1 MGHRAAI
8 AYHVPMPS
16 LYALYLASRWVIRIV
31 MLFYVPQRRSP
42 NAARAWLLL
51 IFAEP
56 YAGLFIYS
64 MFGRPYLPRQ
74 RLLRQKEA
82 SRFVRE
88 TPAVQG
94 APARYANPFEFE
106 SAAILAQ
113 SLGDFPVVAGN
124 QVELLPDYGGAVD
137 RLVGDIESARSTVHL
152 LYYIIEP
159 DETGWKVGEA
169 VIRAARRGVAC
180 RVLMDGMASKPG
192 LKSMAPR
199 LRESGAEVIAL
210 LPPGLRGTRR
220 DLRNHRKIA
229 VLDGRVGYAGSQN
242 LVNAYGYKGR
252 GLTYEELVLRIEGAV
267 VTQLQAVFLTDYFLE
282 TGRRPEFAPV
292 FPSPEP
298 AGSVRA
304 QVLPSGPTYRAENNQ
319 RVFVQLLY
327 EARQRAVVTSP
338 YFVPDPA
345 FVEAMEAAAQRGVAV
360 HLVTPKQADQILVRL
375 AQESFYSAL
384 LDAGV
389 RIHLYRP
396 RFLHAKHMSVDGEV
410 SVVGSSNMDLR
421 SFELNEEVMM
431 LCYDRGV
438 TGRLASLEERYFRD
452 SDELT
457 AAAWRSRP
465 LYRSTGQQMARL
477 VDSLL

>member
-1 MGHRAAI
+1 MSRMS
-8 AYHVPMPS
+8 P
-16 LYALYLASRWVIRIV
+16 LYGLYLASRWVIRIV

-51 IFAEP
+51 IFVEP
-56 YAGLFIYS
+56 YVGLFVYS

-74 RLLRQKEA
+74 RLQRQREA

-94 APARYANPFEFE
+94 TRTPVEERVAIQPAAR
-106 SAAILAQ
+106 LART
-113 SLGDFPVVAGN
+113 LGDFPPVSGN
-124 QVELLPDYGGAVD
+124 RLELLPHYDEAVD
-137 RLVGDIESARSTVHL
+137 RLVADIDASTTTVHL
-152 LYYIIEP
+152 LYYILEP

-192 LKSMAPR
+192 LRALAPR
-199 LRESGAEVIAL
+199 LREAGAEVIAV
-210 LPPGLRGTRR
+210 LPPGMRGTRR

-252 GLTYEELVLRIEGAV
+252 GLTYEELVLRAEGPV
-267 VTQLQAVFLTDYFLE
+267 VSQLQAVFLTDRFLE
-282 TGRRPEFAPV
+282 TGGRPDMAPL
-292 FPSPEP
+292 FPDQP
-298 AGSVRA
+298 AAGAVSA
-304 QVLPSGPTYRAENNQ
+304 QLLPSGPTYRAENNQ
-319 RVFVQLLY
+319 RVFVHLLY
-327 EARQRAVVTSP
+327 QARERVVVTSP
-338 YFVPDPA
+338 YFVPDAA
-345 FVEAMEAAAQRGVAV
+345 FVEAMQAAAQRGVAV
-360 HLVTPKQADQILVRL
+360 HLVTPKQADQMLVRL
-375 AQESFYSAL
+375 AQESFYAGL

-396 RFLHAKHMSVDGEV
+396 RFLHAKHMSVDGDV
-410 SVVGSSNMDLR
+410 AVIGSSNMDLR

-431 LCYDRGV
+431 ICYDRDV
-438 TGRLASLEERYFRD
+438 TARLAEVQERYFRD

-457 AAAWRSRP
+457 REAWQRRP
-465 LYRSTGQQMARL
+465 LLRSTAQQMARL